1 MNDLIKI
8 SEMSSRY
15 DISARTLRYYE
26 EMGLLT
32 STRSED
38 YAYRMY
44 DREALKRLEQILIL
58 RKLNIS
64 IKDIK
69 RIFDAAGSEVVL
81 EVLGK
86 KVDNIDD
93 EVALLNELKSIVLD
107 FIEQIKAADFGSGDD
122 VKRLYE
128 KASEIETR
136 LVKADYEGNAAKI
149 NRLFEVTE
157 KLAQKAASRLE
168 IPDNVLKPLLKNVYF
183 ILGSGAYVADEL
195 GRKYGIFVYHTC
207 DYRRL
212 HAKNADPQFQP
223 ELTRNVTDFFA
234 LEPED
239 ALRHE
244 LGVVHEYTPMV
255 ILDLIKLTTEH
266 DIIICENDID
276 IDNIIPIVTNIIDI
290 SEVNTWDNWIDTY
303 KNNISARDISDDD
316 KQRLMGEVNRVWYSG
331 KPENPR
337 SAPKYGIKRIW
348 RDINTTTEQLVDT
361 VEKYF
366 RFEEITI
373 RTVLTGETQALTLD
387 FVAHLRSLGAE
398 FERSTTDYWANKLYW
413 YIKYRNE
420 FVGFILINGYGDVGD
435 KTEPEGWIFWS
446 DNYISDTFSEY
457 TIDERIK
464 EIAFNHVDIGTCGGG
479 LTVNLFGKEFY
490 PVCNGTTFR
499 FNNPNTEEIECAKKL
514 AEMRIK
520 DIMNNL

>member
-1 MNDLIKI
+1 MNELIKI

-32 STRSED
+32 STRSDD

-44 DREALKRLEQILIL
+44 DGTALKRLEQILIL

-64 IKDIK
+64 IKDIR

-107 FIEQIKAADFGSGDD
+107 FIEQIKAADFASSDD

-136 LVKADYEGNAAKI
+136 LVNVDYDGNASKI

-157 KLAQKAASRLE
+157 KLSQKAASRLE

-183 ILGSGAYVADEL
+183 ILGSGGDVADEL
-195 GRKYGIFVYHTC
+195 GRKYGFYVYHTC
-207 DYRRL
+207 DYRMR
-212 HAKNADPQFQP
+212 HAKSADPQFQP
-223 ELTRNVTDFFA
+223 ELSRNVTDFFA
-234 LEPED
+234 LEPEE

-244 LGVVHEYTPMV
+244 LGVVHDYTPMV
-255 ILDLIKLTTEH
+255 ILDLIKLTAEH

-276 IDNIIPIVTNIIDI
+276 IDSIIQIVTNVIDI
-290 SEVNTWDNWIDTY
+290 SEDNAWDNFIDTY
-303 KNNISARDISDDD
+303 KNNISARDISEDD
-316 KQRLMGEVNRVWYSG
+316 KQRLVGEVDRVWYGG

-337 SAPKYGIKRIW
+337 STPKYGIKRIC
-348 RDINTTTEQLVDT
+348 RDENTTTEQLVDM
-361 VEKYF
+361 VAQYF
-366 RFEEITI
+366 SFT
-373 RTVLTGETQALTLD
+373 
-387 FVAHLRSLGAE
+387 
-398 FERSTTDYWANKLYW
+398 
-413 YIKYRNE
+413 
-420 FVGFILINGYGDVGD
+420 
-435 KTEPEGWIFWS
+435 
-446 DNYISDTFSEY
+446 
-457 TIDERIK
+457 
-464 EIAFNHVDIGTCGGG
+464 
-479 LTVNLFGKEFY
+479 
-490 PVCNGTTFR
+490 
-499 FNNPNTEEIECAKKL
+499 
-514 AEMRIK
+514 
-520 DIMNNL
+520 